1 MSKTFA
7 GLTLTAC
14 GALICV
20 GCASAGQTGRPPL
33 ATGDWRLLD
42 INGIAAIPNEI
53 DRRPTIRFSADSG
66 RASGNGGCNSY
77 GGQATISG
85 TSLQVSRVIST
96 KRACVDAALN
106 QQESRFF
113 AALETVDHYSVSS
126 DTLRL
131 LRGSAVAL
139 RFVR

>member
-1 MSKTFA
+1 MSKPFA
-7 GLTLTAC
+7 GLIVSVCAS
-14 GALICV
+14 LICL
-20 GCASAGQTGRPPL
+20 GCASVAQGTRSPL
-33 ATGDWRLLD
+33 ATGDWQLLD
-42 INGIAAIPNEI
+42 INGVAAIPNEI
-53 DRRPTIRFSADSG
+53 DRRPTIRFSADSA

-77 GGQATISG
+77 GGEATISG
-85 TSLQVSRVIST
+85 SSLHVSRVIST
-96 KRACVDAALN
+96 KRACVDAAMN

-113 AALETVDHYSVSS
+113 SVLETVDHYSVSS